1 MIDIQSFNKALK
13 TMWAIKYL
21 DESNS
26 CKWKLFD
33 NELKNYGGTAVFKG
47 ILKKKIYPKLKDYRT
62 SL

>member
-1 MIDIQSFNKALK
+1 METF
-13 TMWAIKYL
+13 
-21 DESNS
+21 
-26 CKWKLFD
+26 FD